1 MWWHQHFNH
10 IRSVRQLI
18 IKLRENLQLTD
29 LHYQLLIPLL
39 LMLLMTTMNISV
51 QTILTILL
59 KTLRQLL
66 LIIRKSLNINNY
78 SYNAY
83 NKKLSMKTIRESSES
98 SIYTSRKALNSLS
111 WTWSIQGTMQ
121 VLHMNYN
128 IELQQTL
135 HLSHFSASSSCESL
149 ISMQKMLRAV
159 NEDFRNIWMKSIRA
173 ESSCQSNSLLN
184 ETSLSEQAS
193 I

>member
-18 IKLRENLQLTD
+18 IKLRENLWLAD
-29 LHYQLLIPLL
+29 LHYLLLIPLL
-39 LMLLMTTMNISV
+39 LMSLMITMNISA
-51 QTILTILL
+51 QTILTTLL
-59 KTLRQLL
+59 KILRQLL
-66 LIIRKSLNINNY
+66 LTIKKSLSVNNY
-78 SYNAY
+78 SYNMY
-83 NKKLSMKTIRESSES
+83 DKKLSMKTIRESSES
-98 SIYTSRKALNSLS
+98 SIYISKKALNSLS
-111 WTWSIQGTMQ
+111 WIWSIQRRMQ
-121 VLHMNYN
+121 ILHMNYN
-128 IELQQTL
+128 IKLWQTL
-135 HLSHFSASSSCESL
+135 HLSYFNISLSCESL
-149 ISMQKMLRAV
+149 VSMQKVLRAV